1 MSQNKSPFKFLDS
14 YEKEDVNVFFGRNQ
28 ETLDLYDALSGVKH
42 LLVYGPSGSGK
53 TSLVECGLRNQFS
66 DADWFAL
73 TIRKGS
79 NINASI
85 FMAINDALK
94 DKIVL
99 DPKTKLPSDPKI
111 GFGEAIEKLFEE
123 RYQPVYLLFD
133 QFEELLI
140 TGEQQ
145 EKIEFFTNLNI
156 LIRNR
161 LPSRVL
167 LIMREEFIG
176 HFSEFESLCP
186 SIFQH
191 RFRIEK
197 MGRKQVQEVIQSML
211 EAPQYR
217 DDFDVKGSH
226 KLAESILAKLPDKR
240 KEIELSHVQVF
251 LGELWDRANEVKTEN
266 ELPVFDANLLTKNDN
281 LESVL
286 ESFLNKQIK
295 ELEVNYG
302 ERVPLELLAVMI
314 SERFTKLQLSAA
326 NILVELNA
334 KEVICNTPLPALLQE
349 LEKRRIVRRIKV
361 GDESQYEISH
371 DTLALV
377 VGQNLT
383 EDMKMREKAMDIYKV
398 LMEKEGLF
406 SQDDIDY
413 LRPFEKSLNYPPDLQ
428 RRLKES
434 HVAIQEQRQRE
445 VKQKISDR
453 NKKKKL
459 RLLGAALV
467 VLIGFVALFIH
478 LAVKAREQ
486 TILAEKNKVEATKAE
501 DYANELLRLVMIGRG
516 EQYDKVS
523 DSELK
528 KILNKQRTYPIERL
542 IVPKASVSKSNLGGN
557 YRNFSMWI
565 DLPSF
570 RKDEIKE
577 VQYNFCSGFIDR
589 KRTSSDPTSSFSIGY
604 LGEGYCPMMSID
616 IILKSG
622 VIVKKEYSFIDYFKN
637 NPVE

>member
-28 ETLDLYDALSGVKH
+28 ETLDLCDALSGVKH

-73 TIRKGS
+73 TIRKGW
-79 NINASI
+79 NINASV

-99 DPKTKLPSDPKI
+99 DPKTKLPSDPEI

-191 RFRIEK
+191 RFRVEK

-217 DDFDVKGSH
+217 DDFDVKDSH

-251 LGELWDRANEVKTEN
+251 LGELWDRADEVKTEN

-326 NILVELNA
+326 NILVELTG
-334 KEVICNTPLPALLQE
+334 KKVTCKRPLSELLQE
-349 LEKRRIVRRIKV
+349 LQTRRIIRAIKV
-361 GDESQYEISH
+361 GEESQYEISH

-413 LRPFEKSLNYPPDLQ
+413 LRPFKRNLNYPPDLQ

-434 HVAIQEQRQRE
+434 HVAIQEQRQKE

-459 RLLGAALV
+459 RLLGGALV

-478 LAVKAREQ
+478 LAVKAQEQ
-486 TILAEKNKVEATKAE
+486 TILAKKNKIEATKAE

-516 EQYDKVS
+516 EQYEGVS
-523 DSELK
+523 DSILK
-528 KILNKQRTYPIERL
+528 NILFKQRTYPIERL

-604 LGEGYCPMMSID
+604 LGEGYCPMMYID

-622 VIVKKEYSFIDYFKN
+622 EIIKKEYSFIDYFKN
-637 NPVE
+637 NPAE

>member
-28 ETLDLYDALSGVKH
+28 ETLDLCDALSGVKH

-73 TIRKGS
+73 TIRKGW
-79 NINASI
+79 NINASV

-99 DPKTKLPSDPKI
+99 DPKTSLPSDPKI

-191 RFRIEK
+191 RFRVEK

-217 DDFDVKGSH
+217 DDFDVKDSH
-226 KLAESILAKLPDKR
+226 KLAENILAKLPDKR

-251 LGELWDRANEVKTEN
+251 LGELWDRADEVKTEN

-302 ERVPLELLAVMI
+302 DRVPLELLAVMI
-314 SERFTKLQLSAA
+314 SERFTKLQLSEA
-326 NILVELNA
+326 NILVELTG
-334 KEVICNTPLPALLQE
+334 KKVTCKRPLSELLQE
-349 LEKRRIVRRIKV
+349 LQTRRIIRAIKV

-413 LRPFEKSLNYPPDLQ
+413 LRPFEKSLNYPPDLH

-434 HVAIQEQRQRE
+434 HVAIQEQIQKE

-459 RLLGAALV
+459 RILGAAIV
-467 VLIGFVALFIH
+467 VLMGFIALFIH
-478 LAVKAREQ
+478 LAVKAQEQ
-486 TILAEKNKVEATKAE
+486 TILAGKNEVEATKAE

-523 DSELK
+523 DSILK
-528 KILNKQRTYPIERL
+528 NILFKQRTDSIGRL

-604 LGEGYCPMMSID
+604 LGEGYCPIMSID

-622 VIVKKEYSFIDYFKN
+622 KIIKKEYSFIDYFKN

>member
-1 MSQNKSPFKFLDS
+1 MSQNRSPFKFLDS

-28 ETLDLYDALSGVKH
+28 ETLDLCDALSGVKH

-73 TIRKGS
+73 TIRKGW
-79 NINASI
+79 NINASV

-99 DPKTKLPSDPKI
+99 DPKTSLPSDPKI

-191 RFRIEK
+191 RFRVEK

-251 LGELWDRANEVKTEN
+251 LGELWDRADEVKTEN

-314 SERFTKLQLSAA
+314 SERFTKLQLSEA

-334 KEVICNTPLPALLQE
+334 KEVICNNPLPALLQE

-413 LRPFEKSLNYPPDLQ
+413 LRPFEKSLNYPLNLQ
-428 RRLKES
+428 LRLKES
-434 HVAIQEQRQRE
+434 RFAIEEQRQKE
-445 VKQKISDR
+445 VKQKITDS
-453 NKKKKL
+453 NKKW
-459 RLLGAALV
+459 RIRFYIV
-467 VLIGFVALFIH
+467 ILIGFVVALFTYF
-478 LAVKAREQ
+478 AVKAQEQ
-486 TILAEKNKVEATKAE
+486 TIIANQNKVEAIISE
-501 DYANELLRLVMIGRG
+501 EYAKNMLRLIMNEKDDQGNG
-516 EQYDKVS
+516 VS
-523 DSELK
+523 DSILK
-528 KILNKQRTYPIERL
+528 NIIYKQRTYPIKLL
-542 IVPKASVSKSNLGGN
+542 IVLKASVSSSSRGGANRN
-557 YRNFSMWI
+557 YSMWV

-577 VQYNFCSGFIDR
+577 VQYNFCDGFIDQV
-589 KRTSSDPTSSFSIGY
+589 RTSSDPTSSFSIGY
-604 LGEGYCPMMSID
+604 LAESYCPMMSID

-622 VIVKKEYSFIDYFKN
+622 KIIKKEYSFINYFKN
-637 NPVE
+637 NPAE